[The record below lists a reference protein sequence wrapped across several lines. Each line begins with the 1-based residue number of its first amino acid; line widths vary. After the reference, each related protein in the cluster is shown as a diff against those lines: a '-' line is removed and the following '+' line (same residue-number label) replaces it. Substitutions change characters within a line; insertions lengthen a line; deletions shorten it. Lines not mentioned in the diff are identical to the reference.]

1 MITLGLIISESGLA
15 TKDFSKLSEIPVKLY
30 DRKNRELTKEEDFDF
45 GKKLF
50 AKSPESQKRF
60 REFLETL
67 NRTKCPNILG
77 RLDDD
82 VLILRPQGCTPIFFW
97 LF

>member
-1 MITLGLIISESGLA
+1 MIKFEHIILESGLNP
-15 TKDFSKLSEIPVKLY
+15 KDFQRICEIPVQLF
-30 DRKNRELTKEEDFDF
+30 DRKNRKIEDQKFFDF

-50 AKSPESQKRF
+50 AKNPESQKRF

-67 NRTKCPNILG
+67 NQTKCPEILG

-82 VLILRPQGCTPIFFW
+82 VLILRPQGCTTEFFW
-97 LF
+97 F

>member
-15 TKDFSKLSEIPVKLY
+15 TKDFSKLSEIPVDLY
-30 DRKNRELTKEEDFDF
+30 DRKNRELTEEKDFNF

-50 AKSPESQKRF
+50 AKNLESQKRF
-60 REFLETL
+60 REFLEAL
-67 NRTKCPNILG
+67 NHQTCSKISG

-82 VLILRPQGCTPIFFW
+82 VLILRPQGFSPIFFW
-97 LF
+97 L